1 MVKLPLSER
10 EIPIIADAYVDRE
23 FGTGAV
29 KVTPAHE
36 FNDYAVGQRHG
47 LEIISVLTLDARVN
61 DNGPAP
67 YRGLGRFEAR
77 KKVVADLD
85 AMGAL
90 QSVKPHKL
98 MVPRGDRTGTAIEPM
113 LTDQWFVAM
122 SKPAPQDSLHP
133 GKNIND
139 VALEVVADGSIK
151 RSEEHTSE
159 LQSLMS

>member
-90 QSVKPHKL
+90 QSVKSPKL

-113 LTDQWFVAM
+113 LTDPWFGATR
-122 SKPAPQDSLHP
+122 KPAPPDSLP
-133 GKNIND
+133 PRNNNTDI
-139 VALEVVADGSIK
+139 AMEVLAP
-151 RSEEHTSE
+151 TSVV
-159 LQSLMS
+159 